1 VLSKR
6 PSVSCA
12 VSGIVAF
19 SFVQA
24 RRYALWRGTRAELIE
39 GWQWGGM
46 SRGRLTSQWCGASGS

>member
-1 VLSKR
+1 
-6 PSVSCA
+6 

-24 RRYALWRGTRAELIE
+24 RRYALWRGRRAELIE
-39 GWQWGGM
+39 GWQWRGM